1 MKMRKGFSLIEV
13 SVAVALI
20 GITAVGLAAGLGVAS
35 KTLTGMDS
43 QETAK
48 DLAAAQMEYV
58 QNQAYDSVNNPPVYQ
73 ILPGLSTKYPG
84 LSIATPM
91 ATRLDPLNNGTAND
105 DGIQRITVTV
115 MQGAKTAY
123 TLIGEKV
130 QW

>member
-84 LSIATPM
+84 LSIAAPM
-91 ATRLDPLNNGTAND
+91 ATRLDPRNDGTAND